1 MSNLGATIIHRIIST
16 ELNQI
21 LEGDQEVKDLQA
33 YKALQWF
40 HCKWC
45 LEEQSLLFVQNN
57 TEHFCSISVISFTFA
72 NISQEQ
78 LLILYQQHLCVY

>member
-33 YKALQWF
+33 YKALQ
-40 HCKWC
+40 
-45 LEEQSLLFVQNN
+45 
-57 TEHFCSISVISFTFA
+57 
-72 NISQEQ
+72 
-78 LLILYQQHLCVY
+78 